1 VGNQAPLKEVERP
14 LFRFVVLPIDEQ
26 LLARGSIVSPWD
38 IAQPAIA
45 DIEAL
50 DNGEAK
56 RPGTLDNA
64 TTHRAISRL
73 ARVRSRRM
81 TGDSTVILGI
91 EIPSSDPIFPRLT
104 SVATNQLSETAF
116 A

>member
-73 ARVRSRRM
+73 ARVRS
-81 TGDSTVILGI
+81 
-91 EIPSSDPIFPRLT
+91 PPRVHHNAGSIADRFTAASNAVDL
-104 SVATNQLSETAF
+104 ATLS
-116 A
+116 